1 MSDKYGNYFCKKL
14 IQVCLPSQRIKIL
27 NNLGEDFINISKD
40 SHGTH
45 PLQFL
50 IETINMPEEKNI
62 VLNYI
67 INNEY
72 DLAIDQ
78 KGTNVLKK
86 FIICTKGEER
96 TELNNN
102 IIKIIDKLIIN
113 QHGSIILI
121 FLIKNTKNKDIYKQI
136 AQYISYNN
144 PLYYVQHPYSNYV
157 VQALLHFSDL
167 EFCEEIIKTVI
178 NNYLILSLKKNSN
191 KVVEYCIKSGKS
203 SVVKKIFNN
212 VIEKNNLEYLINNC
226 YGNYVLEKLITKLNR
241 DEKHIVIKKLEELGM
256 KEKIPNSIK
265 NLLEK

>member
-1 MSDKYGNYFCKKL
+1 
-14 IQVCLPSQRIKIL
+14 
-27 NNLGEDFINISKD
+27 
-40 SHGTH
+40 
-45 PLQFL
+45 
-50 IETINMPEEKNI
+50 MPEEKNI

-78 KGTNVLKK
+78 KGTNILKK

-167 EFCEEIIKTVI
+167 EFC
-178 NNYLILSLKKNSN
+178 
-191 KVVEYCIKSGKS
+191 
-203 SVVKKIFNN
+203 
-212 VIEKNNLEYLINNC
+212 
-226 YGNYVLEKLITKLNR
+226 
-241 DEKHIVIKKLEELGM
+241 
-256 KEKIPNSIK
+256 
-265 NLLEK
+265 